1 LNVSKVAMNSSA
13 RAPGIGHNRAL
24 VDGRFGASQLMSLAQ
39 LLRGVLALGVER
51 CSNCGAGELK
61 IIAAIP

>member
-1 LNVSKVAMNSSA
+1 LYDWSAVANLDSA
-13 RAPGIGHNRAL
+13 LARPGHNRAL

-39 LLRGVLALGVER
+39 LLRGVLALGAER
-51 CSNCGAGELK
+51 CSNCGASELK